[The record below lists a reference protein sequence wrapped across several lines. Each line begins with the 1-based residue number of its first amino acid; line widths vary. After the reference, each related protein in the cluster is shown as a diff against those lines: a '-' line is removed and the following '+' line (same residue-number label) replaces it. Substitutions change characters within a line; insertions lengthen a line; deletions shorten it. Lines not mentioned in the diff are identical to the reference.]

1 MAEKK
6 DILAYKPLFQQI
18 FSEDLQFCDRI
29 FSHRLDLVFD
39 KRDNGTIASFL
50 FAIPFTARILGK
62 EYSSVYV
69 YGVATVPEARGKGYM
84 KEIFRKMESHFG
96 SQVDFY
102 YLVPA
107 NETLFSMY
115 EKLGY
120 QTAFYLKK
128 EMLFPEKNP
137 TLEYEIKE
145 ASEVFHTDYLSWTN
159 AFDTVILR
167 NEEDSDFYLSQG
179 KYYKI
184 KNSGFYVESS
194 DSDLTTAYI
203 REAYFSTENTKA
215 CLLDFLAK
223 KGFTKVIL
231 TTPEPKTPYAMVK
244 IVNSSLKMADF
255 KNGYT
260 NLNFD

>member
-1 MAEKK
+1 MLPKK
-6 DILAYKPLFQQI
+6 DLQLYQPLFQKI
-18 FSEDLQFCDRI
+18 FSEDSAFCDRI

-39 KRDNGTIASFL
+39 KREDGKIQSFL
-50 FAIPFTARILGK
+50 FAIPFTARVFQK
-62 EYSSVYV
+62 EHKAVYV
-69 YGVATVPEARGKGYM
+69 YGVATLPEARGKGYM
-84 KEIFRKMESHFG
+84 KEVFKKMEDFFEKEI
-96 SQVDFY
+96 DFY

-137 TLEYEIKE
+137 SLEYKIKE
-145 ASEVFHTDYLSWTN
+145 APNSFHTDYIKWTQS
-159 AFDTVILR
+159 FDTVVLR
-167 NEEDSDFYLSQG
+167 REEDTAFYLSQG

-184 KNSGFYVESS
+184 EESGFYVEFS
-194 DSDLTTAYI
+194 DSDPTTAHI
-203 REAYFSTENTKA
+203 RESYFENEHTTA
-215 CLLDFLAK
+215 CMLDFLAK
-223 KGFTKVIL
+223 KGYTKAIF
-231 TTPEPKTPYAMVK
+231 TTPQPKTPYGMVK
-244 IVNSSLKMADF
+244 IINSEIKLADF

>member
-6 DILAYKPLFQQI
+6 DVLAYKPLFQQI

-29 FSHRLDLVFD
+29 FSHRLNLVFD
-39 KRDNGTIASFL
+39 KRDGDEIASFL
-50 FAIPFTARILGK
+50 FAIPFTARFFDK

-69 YGVATVPEARGKGYM
+69 YGVGTVPEFRGKGYM
-84 KEIFRKMESHFG
+84 KDIFIKMEEFFG
-96 SQVDFY
+96 KEIDFY

-107 NETLFSMY
+107 SENLFPMY

-128 EMLFPEKNP
+128 EMLFSEKNP
-137 TLEYEIKE
+137 SLEYEIYE
-145 ASEVFHTDYLSWTN
+145 APEAFHTDYISWTN
-159 AFDTVILR
+159 SFDTVILR
-167 NEEDSDFYLSQG
+167 QEDDSAFYLSQG

-194 DSDLTTAYI
+194 DSDRQTAHI
-203 REAYFSTENTKA
+203 REAYFATEHTKA

-223 KGFTKVIL
+223 QGYSKAIFT
-231 TTPEPKTPYAMVK
+231 TSEPKTPYAMVK

-255 KNGYT
+255 QNGYT

>member
-29 FSHRLDLVFD
+29 FAHRLDNVFD
-39 KRDNGTIASFL
+39 KREGDEIASFL
-50 FAIPFTARILGK
+50 FAIPFTARVFDK
-62 EYSSVYV
+62 EYQAVYV
-69 YGVATVPEARGKGYM
+69 YGVGTVPEFRGKGYM
-84 KEIFRKMESHFG
+84 KDIFIKMEDFFG
-96 SQVDFY
+96 NDIDFY

-107 NETLFSMY
+107 NETLFPMY

-120 QTAFYLKK
+120 ETAFYLKK

-137 TLEYEIKE
+137 SLEYEIYE
-145 ASEVFHTDYLSWTN
+145 APEVFHTDYLSWTN
-159 AFDTVILR
+159 SFDTVILR
-167 NEEDSDFYLSQG
+167 NEEDSAFYLSQG

-184 KNSGFYVESS
+184 EESGFYVEVS
-194 DSDLTTAYI
+194 DSDPTTAHV
-203 REAYFSTENTKA
+203 REAYFATEHTKA
-215 CLLDFLAK
+215 CLLDFLAR
-223 KGFTKVIL
+223 KGYQKAIFTTL
-231 TTPEPKTPYAMVK
+231 EPKAPYAMVK

>member
-18 FSEDLQFCDRI
+18 FKEDPAFCDKI

-39 KRDNGTIASFL
+39 KREDGEIASFL
-50 FAIPFTARILGK
+50 FAIPFLARVKGK
-62 EYSSVYV
+62 EYHAVYV
-69 YGVATVPEARGKGYM
+69 YGVGTVPEFRGKGYM
-84 KEIFRKMESHFG
+84 KEVFLKMEDFFG
-96 SQVDFY
+96 NDIDFY

-107 NETLFSMY
+107 NETLFPMY

-137 TLEYEIKE
+137 ALKYEICE
-145 ASEVFHTDYLSWTN
+145 APEVFHTDYLSWTN
-159 AFDTVILR
+159 AFDTVVLR
-167 NEEDSDFYLSQG
+167 REEDTLFYLSQG

-194 DSDLTTAYI
+194 DSDLTTAHV
-203 REAYFSTENTKA
+203 RESYFATEHTKA

-223 KGFTKVIL
+223 QGYSKAIF